1 MFKKFYI
8 FTLFFFC
15 AVLAFAQAQIEIYTD
30 KSDIDL
36 SEEIQLTITVKA
48 NSADIEISELPS
60 LPNFNMYS
68 AGQSRNVSMINGKVN
83 VTQQFNYILIPRFA
97 GKSVIDSFT
106 VKAAGKTY
114 KTDPLEIEVRRT
126 ETGNAEA
133 SLVKSRGNSAKNKN
147 AHTSAN
153 SAAKNNTAVS
163 GKQQQNDLPDFFM
176 TAKTNKTKAY
186 LNEQINLRI
195 RFYQSKSTSGNPT
208 YQRPKMEGLVFE
220 EINSVQNYEVLNGR
234 QYVYT
239 EFNLALFGILPGKAV
254 VGPASVEYSV
264 AADVF
269 DPFYSFFSSGR
280 AGNTK
285 KVSTN
290 PVNIEIMPLPKE
302 GKTKTFYNAVGSKY
316 SIKAS
321 LDNDLPKAGE
331 PVTYTLTL
339 QGEGNMRSI
348 GDIPVP
354 DLGNSFRVYE
364 TTSSSENKI
373 TANVMG
379 GSKVYKTVIVPR
391 VSGSFTIPPALF
403 TYFDTKDNT
412 YKTIKSNAVSFEV
425 SPSDAA
431 SSAPMSFS
439 SSAAV
444 HTNGGVEQIV
454 QDIRYI
460 KDGKVSSISRLLCK
474 FGALGA
480 WHLLIAAILTV
491 AVLIYCFGG
500 KDIPLL
506 SKKKAFLK
514 AKKDLS
520 KAKTVTEVSQIL
532 TVYIEHK
539 LGKPI
544 GIRSISDCA
553 AKLKLSENTSGAL
566 GKLWQEFEM
575 LKYAP
580 SGTVN
585 STIAASEAANKALS
599 VIQEIEK
606 EVK

>member
-68 AGQSRNVSMINGKVN
+68 AGQSRNVSMINGKIN
-83 VTQQFNYILIPRFA
+83 VTQQFSYILIPRFA

-106 VKAAGKTY
+106 IKAAGKTY

-133 SLVKSRGNSAKNKN
+133 SLVKNRGNSSKSKNS
-147 AHTSAN
+147 HSA
-153 SAAKNNTAVS
+153 SKSNTASS
-163 GKQQQNDLPDFFM
+163 GKQQHSDLPDFFM

-186 LNEQINLRI
+186 LNEQINLKI

-208 YQRPKMEGLVFE
+208 YQRPKMEGLVSE
-220 EINSVQNYEVLNGR
+220 EINSVQNYEVLEGR

-280 AGNTK
+280 VGNTK

-290 PVNIEIMPLPKE
+290 PVNIEIMPLPQE

-316 SIKAS
+316 SLKAA
-321 LDNDLPKAGE
+321 LDNDSPKAGE

-339 QGEGNMRSI
+339 QGEGNMRSV

-391 VSGSFTIPPALF
+391 VSGNFTIPPVVF
-403 TYFDTKDNT
+403 TYFDTKENT
-412 YKTIKSNAVSFEV
+412 YKTIKSNALSFEV
-425 SPSDAA
+425 APSDAA

-439 SSAAV
+439 SSAAQQP
-444 HTNGGVEQIV
+444 NGGVEQIV

-460 KDGKVSSISRLLCK
+460 KEGEVSSLSRLLVK

-480 WHLLIAAILTV
+480 WHLLIAVILTA
-491 AVLIYCFGG
+491 AVLIYCFGD

-532 TVYIEHK
+532 TAYIEHK

-544 GIRSISDCA
+544 GIRSIADCA
-553 AKLKLSENTSGAL
+553 AKLKLSVQTSEDL

-585 STIAASEAANKALS
+585 STIAASEAASKALS